1 MVKIHI
7 SYTPDDEATKA
18 QIVTLL
24 EGILPPV
31 KIKNTPGKPP
41 YNSVYFIP
49 KNHGKPYE
57 IARFGLDP
65 HPPYVV

>member
-1 MVKIHI
+1 MPVKIHI

-18 QIVTLL
+18 RIVTLL

-31 KIKNTPGKPP
+31 KIKKKPGKAP

-49 KNHGKPYE
+49 KTHGNPMK
-57 IARFGLDP
+57 
-65 HPPYVV
+65 

>member
-1 MVKIHI
+1 MPVKIHI

-18 QIVTLL
+18 RIVTLL

-41 YNSVYFIP
+41 YKLMFFNP
-49 KNHGKPYE
+49 KNTGKPTK
-57 IARFGLDP
+57 
-65 HPPYVV
+65 

>member
-1 MVKIHI
+1 MPVKIHI
-7 SYTPDDEATKA
+7 SYTADDEATKA

-41 YNSVYFIP
+41 YNNVYITT
-49 KNHGKPYE
+49 KNHGKP
-57 IARFGLDP
+57 AK
-65 HPPYVV
+65 

>member
-18 QIVTLL
+18 RIVTLL

-41 YNSVYFIP
+41 YKLMFFNP
-49 KNHGKPYE
+49 KNTGKPTK
-57 IARFGLDP
+57 
-65 HPPYVV
+65 